1 MDQLRAAVKPLVPGG
16 APGRASVAVAAIVA
30 VAVVLGATSEI
41 GSGRPSPP
49 LARTFDSAE
58 AAASAVLEGL
68 AARDVAALR
77 ELSLTED
84 EFRDIVWPELP
95 SSRPEVNLPVAYA
108 WGTLAQ
114 NSQGSLATTI
124 AAHGGRRYTLVNV
137 RVTGRSTPYESF
149 TVHRDVAL
157 DVVDEA
163 GVRRQIQ
170 VIGSLL
176 ERDGRCKVFS
186 FVAD

>member
-1 MDQLRAAVKPLVPGG
+1 MDELRAAVKLLVPGG
-16 APGRASVAVAAIVA
+16 AARRASVAAALVA

-41 GSGRPSPP
+41 RSGRPESP
-49 LARTFDSAE
+49 LAGTFDSAE
-58 AAASAVLEGL
+58 AAARAVLEGL
-68 AARDVAALR
+68 AARDVAALS

-84 EFRDIVWPELP
+84 EFREIVWPELP

-163 GVRRQIQ
+163 GVRRQIH
-170 VIGSLL
+170 VFGSLL
-176 ERDGRCKVFS
+176 ERDGRWKVFS
-186 FVAD
+186 FVTD